1 MAPVSGDV
9 KPELRPDVKIERLS
23 AVSLRRTIE
32 PDLEVTGELG
42 AGAVLPPELLAGE
55 QQTHMVRHDVDPTAL
70 ADGLVT
76 IVLALLIGIL
86 QTGGRPQ
93 PERAPGVIA
102 VLEAA
107 LRPPS

>member
-42 AGAVLPPELLAGE
+42 AGAVLPPELLSVAGLGLE
-55 QQTHMVRHDVDPTAL
+55 LSADQLTKLSRGEVASIVDAGLRFQAILL
-70 ADGLVT
+70 AGVFFS
-76 IVLALLIGIL
+76 
-86 QTGGRPQ
+86 P
-93 PERAPGVIA
+93 RAA
-102 VLEAA
+102 Q
-107 LRPPS
+107 

>member
-1 MAPVSGDV
+1 MLSGLE
-9 KPELRPDVKIERLS
+9 PESTERLLDIP
-23 AVSLRRTIE
+23 ALARLRAQ
-32 PDLEVTGELG
+32 L
-42 AGAVLPPELLAGE
+42 AELLAGE